1 MSQLSLVEAE
11 NNVVLKGIRY
21 IVSKNPSKKT
31 PLNLYFLFAG
41 DAELELRIL
50 EGILNKGYTVS
61 RVWFVDTAYKRKDRQ
76 SDIVNKLK
84 NIPYYTNN
92 LSELDQDILISLRH
106 NTNLKFPNKITSAN
120 MFKIDNKI
128 SNVIFLT
135 DFSQLTALMENYI
148 DTNEKNITFAI
159 HSQAIGEGA
168 GEKIGT
174 FYKMYFTKF
183 NKPIVFMWR
192 EYPYIAVVE
201 PHPESKNL
209 SPIDVRNYARTRQRE
224 LMYGNEDNVERYT
237 YKGLSYPIR
246 IGKKGGKYII
256 INGIKKYIHL

>member
-1 MSQLSLVEAE
+1 MSQYPMAEAE
-11 NNVVLKGIRY
+11 KKVVKKGIQY
-21 IVSKNPSKKT
+21 IVSKNPSKKL

-61 RVWFVDTAYKRKDRQ
+61 RVWFVDTLYKHTDSQ
-76 SDIVNKLK
+76 TAIINKLK
-84 NIPYYTNN
+84 NIPYYINN
-92 LSELDQDILISLRH
+92 LTHLDDVILISIRH
-106 NTNLKFPNKITSAN
+106 TTNLKYPNRITSAN

-128 SNVIFLT
+128 SNIIFLR

-148 DTNEKNITFAI
+148 DTNEKHIAFAI
-159 HSQAIGEGA
+159 HHQAIGEGA
-168 GEKIGT
+168 AEKIGT

-192 EYPYIAVVE
+192 QYPYIAVVE

-209 SPIDVRNYARTRQRE
+209 SSKDVLNYANTKQRE
-224 LMYGNEDNVERYT
+224 LMYGNEDNIERYT
-237 YKGLSYPIR
+237 YKGISYPVR
-246 IGKKGGKYII
+246 IGKRGGKYILV
-256 INGIKKYIHL
+256 NDKKVYL